1 MVGLSK
7 PVHVGSFGYNLQS
20 SASTTHSGI
29 SGVAVQ
35 LTITLH
41 YGAFGVDL
49 QSISLHWGFEGFL
62 SQSAPSGIWT
72 MQDVP
77 L

>member
-20 SASTTHSGI
+20 SAPTTHSGI

-49 QSISLHWGFEGFL
+49 QSISLH
-62 SQSAPSGIWT
+62 
-72 MQDVP
+72 
-77 L
+77 